1 MIKHIDLCV
10 ESKKRNFAKEAL
22 SAYRNMCQAVN
33 IASLEEVIKYFLKK
47 SGEKAEEAQSKATAA
62 AEQLT
67 LDVEDLEEDASP
79 EDLMLSY
86 VSADKGKDRTER
98 EQVTPWFRFLWESYR
113 TVLDILRINP
123 KLESLY
129 ALVATK
135 AFSFCLQFKRN
146 TEFRRLCDILRQH
159 LGAQLNR
166 FRENRMDATTPESLS
181 LHLETRFEQLKVAC
195 ELELWAEAFRSVE
208 DIQQLILLGKKH
220 PKQQMMATYYA
231 RLTQIF
237 AVSEDHTYAAYSW
250 LKLFNF
256 TKAFNKN
263 VTSEDMKAMASS
275 VVLSTLSILPY
286 DRLDPHMD
294 EVAIEQDKERITRM
308 ANILGFPIDA
318 KKDYRQVLSRSA
330 LLQSTTSPHIMGLV
344 PFEVSL
350 PPLPSSYPNDPSL
363 SLIHDV
369 TGPSAP

>member
-123 KLESLY
+123 KLETLY

-146 TEFRRLCDILRQH
+146 TEFRRLCEILRQH

-166 FRENRMDATTPESLS
+166 YRENRMDATTTESLQ

-263 VTSEDMKAMASS
+263 VTAEDMKAMASS

-318 KKDYRQVLSRSA
+318 KKDYR
-330 LLQSTTSPHIMGLV
+330 
-344 PFEVSL
+344 
-350 PPLPSSYPNDPSL
+350 
-363 SLIHDV
+363 
-369 TGPSAP
+369 